1 MVFYLK
7 SGRPWRGRARPY
19 TGGVCMAIPYMYKL
33 QNAPLYW
40 PSQFGP
46 SHPMVTRKM
55 QNDARAKARRRVP
68 YFYWRLRRHFKL
80 RAIVLHWQERTQRAL
95 YAPGGRGRA
104 ADAAAYAAEC
114 GGVLGA

>member
-1 MVFYLK
+1 MIHRFP
-7 SGRPWRGRARPY
+7 SGRPWRGRPVKYEGRPP
-19 TGGVCMAIPYMYKL
+19 MATPFWYKV

-40 PSQFGP
+40 PDRYGP

-55 QNDARAKARRRVP
+55 RNDARAEARRRVP
-68 YFYWRLRRHFKL
+68 IFYWKLRRHFKR

-104 ADAAAYAAEC
+104 ADAAAYKVEC
-114 GGVLGA
+114 GVLGA